1 MASRLEQ
8 IASWAAAGA
17 LMALAVPAAGGAAER
32 PTASRGDAHDFAG
45 IWMNDNALD
54 ERLKREGRHRL
65 DPGEADGVP
74 RSHPALKPAYQAIQA
89 QLQAEAAQGAA
100 SCRWVG
106 LPGIMGY
113 PYPFEIL
120 VTPGRITMIF
130 EADSQVRR
138 IWMNRRRH
146 LDPDDLD
153 PTYYGD
159 SIGHWEGDTLVV
171 DTIGFNTQTLVSG
184 APHSEQMH
192 IVERIRH
199 RGPNVLE
206 DQMTI
211 TDPQAFA
218 APVSQTFVYGRRPGW
233 RIREYSCNENNRDAP
248 DSSGGRSG
256 GVVTQGPG
264 R

>member
-1 MASRLEQ
+1 MSLSLAACAALAFGVSAS
-8 IASWAAAGA
+8 AAGA
-17 LMALAVPAAGGAAER
+17 AAPARARAD
-32 PTASRGDAHDFAG
+32 PHDISG
-45 IWMNDNALD
+45 LWMNENTLD

-65 DPGEADGVP
+65 DPGEGDGVA
-74 RSHPALKPAYQAIQA
+74 RSKPSLKPAYQAKLA
-89 QLQAEAAQGAA
+89 ELQAESERGAA
-100 SCRWVG
+100 TCRWVG

-138 IWMNRRRH
+138 IWMDRKRH
-146 LDPDDLD
+146 LAPDDLD
-153 PTYYGD
+153 PSYYGD

-171 DTIGFNTQTLVSG
+171 NTVGFNTQTTVSG

-199 RGPNVLE
+199 RGPRTLE
-206 DQMTI
+206 DQITV
-211 TDPQAFA
+211 TDPDAFD

-233 RIREYSCNENNRDAP
+233 RIHEYSCNENNRDAP
-248 DSSGGRSG
+248 DTTGARSG
-256 GVVTQGPG
+256 GLAAPPAAK
-264 R
+264 

>member
-1 MASRLEQ
+1 MA
-8 IASWAAAGA
+8 AAWAALILTAQVAPASAAASAATRADPHDIAG
-17 LMALAVPAAGGAAER
+17 L
-32 PTASRGDAHDFAG
+32 
-45 IWMNDNALD
+45 WMNENALD

-74 RSHPALKPAYQAIQA
+74 RAQPALKPAYQAIYGR
-89 QLQAEAAQGAA
+89 LQAEAAQGAA
-100 SCRWVG
+100 SCPWVG

-146 LDPDDLD
+146 LAPDDLD
-153 PTYYGD
+153 PSYYGD
-159 SIGHWEGDTLVV
+159 SIGHWDGDTLVV
-171 DTIGFNTQTLVSG
+171 DTVGFNTQTTVSG

-192 IVERIRH
+192 IVERIR
-199 RGPNVLE
+199 RRDAKTLE
-206 DQMTI
+206 DRITI
-211 TDPQAFA
+211 ADPEAFTG
-218 APVSQTFVYGRRPGW
+218 PVTQTFVYGRRPGW

-248 DSSGGRSG
+248 DASGARSG
-256 GVVTQGPG
+256 GVVDAGAAK
-264 R
+264 